1 MGQRKGATA
10 FAEDPWARSTVRAAN
25 LHRRRNYRRRCLL
38 GLGGA
43 RYRNRRARRAAH
55 HRRQSRAGKSRR
67 RASLSG
73 RALPPIGREPAMN
86 PWVLSYE
93 GFDPAH
99 EGLREALC
107 ALGNGYFV
115 TRGAAA
121 ESGADDVHYPG
132 TYLAG
137 GYNRL
142 TTEIAGRKIENEDL
156 VNMPNW
162 LVLEFRIGDGK
173 WFRPRD
179 AEMLS
184 YTQELD
190 LRRGVL
196 ARTMRFRDEQG
207 RETSVQNRRL
217 VSMAEPH
224 MAGMETTFTAENWS
238 GRIEFRSALDGTV
251 VNAGV
256 KRYQSLANK
265 HLEPVETGRVG
276 ADAIYLKV
284 RTSQSRLEIAQ
295 AERTRIFRDGAELE
309 IERATEEDAGRIAQ
323 TFAVEL
329 EKGRAVT
336 IEEVMAMFTSRD
348 RAISECGIEARNEMQ
363 CAERF
368 GKLLSVHVA
377 AWEQLWRR
385 FDIAIEQLDG
395 RGETRM
401 ILHLHIFHLL

>member
-1 MGQRKGATA
+1 
-10 FAEDPWARSTVRAAN
+10 
-25 LHRRRNYRRRCLL
+25 
-38 GLGGA
+38 
-43 RYRNRRARRAAH
+43 
-55 HRRQSRAGKSRR
+55 
-67 RASLSG
+67 
-73 RALPPIGREPAMN
+73 MN

-179 AEMLS
+179 AEMLA

-265 HLEPVETGRVG
+265 HLEPVETERVG
-276 ADAIYLKV
+276 VDAIYLKV

-295 AERTRIFRDGAELE
+295 AARTRIFRDGAELE

-336 IEEVMAMFTSRD
+336 IEKVMASP
-348 RAISECGIEARNEMQ
+348 
-363 CAERF
+363 
-368 GKLLSVHVA
+368 KLFVVNVHVA
-377 AWEQLWRR
+377 RPPNAESRR
-385 FDIAIEQLDG
+385 ATRCNARSG
-395 RGETRM
+395 SGNYCPYTSPHGNSSGGASTSPSSNPMAGARRG
-401 ILHLHIFHLL
+401 